1 MPLAVQRLFVQQGSP
16 RPPHLVAASPWASTQ
31 ALAEQ
36 VKLPLPSGQT
46 SPAAVQVAPAVVVQ
60 QQPPALQ
67 VLDPQQRWPAPP
79 QTAQALEPV
88 ERLESQ
94 LSPVTQPLLAQQAS
108 PSAPQT
114 TQVPVGPQT
123 LPVLVQ
129 L

>member
-1 MPLAVQRLFVQQGSP
+1 VPPAVQRLLAQHGSSL
-16 RPPHLVAASPWASTQ
+16 PPHLVAASPWTSTQ

-46 SPAAVQVAPAVVVQ
+46 SPAAVQVAPVAVVQ

-79 QTAQALEPV
+79 QPWQEFAPV
-88 ERLESQ
+88 ERLKSQ
-94 LSPVTQPLLAQQAS
+94 LSPVSQPALAQHAS
-108 PSAPQT
+108 PTPPQI

-123 LPVLVQ
+123 LLALVQ